1 MVEKTAKNMENHRLK
16 KSSALFGRFLLL
28 ALPFFLF
35 ACLRNTVSHMAEEFP
50 HTAGT
55 SAKNVILFIGDGM
68 GPEQVKAAGMFE
80 NGEAGT
86 LTFESFP
93 YHSSMTTSADFDSIT
108 DSAAAATAMATGTK
122 VAIGVISMAIPGD
135 GNNLQ
140 TVLEAS
146 QESGMSTGLVTT
158 SFISHATPAAFAAH
172 EVNRGNYTEIIDD
185 YLSDARPNVLFG
197 GAEHI
202 TPSLAEGSGYTVVTD
217 VFEMLALD
225 TESATFV
232 SGQFGNGDMPYEFDG
247 TGALPHLSEMTTVAL
262 DILDND
268 PEGFFL
274 MVEGGRIDHAG
285 HGNDIE
291 RAIFETIEFSRAVQA
306 ALDWAAGR
314 EDTLIIVTADHET
327 GGLTVL
333 QNNGQG
339 VLPTVSWTTT
349 GHTSQEVP
357 VYGWGLNA
365 ASVVDVMD
373 NTDIFA
379 IVMGNIQ

>member
-1 MVEKTAKNMENHRLK
+1 MMKKARKAMRFCSLK
-16 KSSALFGRFLLL
+16 RKRALLEILLIF

-50 HTAGT
+50 DSGGT
-55 SAKNVILFIGDGM
+55 GSKNVILFIGDGM

-80 NGEAGT
+80 HGEAGT
-86 LTFESFP
+86 LSFESFP
-93 YHSSMTTSADFDSIT
+93 YTSSMTTHAALGTIT

-122 VAIGVISMAIPGD
+122 VLVGVISMTIPGD

-140 TVLEAS
+140 TVLEVS
-146 QESGMSTGLVTT
+146 QESGMSSGLVSTA
-158 SFISHATPAAFAAH
+158 FISHATSAAFGAH
-172 EVNRGNYTEIIDD
+172 EVSRNNYTAIVGD
-185 YLSDARPNVLFG
+185 YLNDARPNVLFG
-197 GAEHI
+197 GAEHM
-202 TPSLAEGSGYTVVTD
+202 TPALAEEAGYTVVTD
-217 VFEMLALD
+217 AFEMLALD

-232 SGQFGNGDMPYEFDG
+232 SGQFGSGHMPYEFNG
-247 TGALPHLSEMTTVAL
+247 TGALPHLSEMTSTAL
-262 DILDND
+262 HILDND

-291 RAIFETIEFSRAVQA
+291 RTIGETIEFSRAVQV

-314 EDTLIIVTADHET
+314 DDTLIIVTADHET

-339 VLPTVSWTTT
+339 VIPTVTWSTTE
-349 GHTSQEVP
+349 HTADEVP
-357 VYGWGLNA
+357 VYGWGVNA

-379 IVMGNIQ
+379 IMFDTI